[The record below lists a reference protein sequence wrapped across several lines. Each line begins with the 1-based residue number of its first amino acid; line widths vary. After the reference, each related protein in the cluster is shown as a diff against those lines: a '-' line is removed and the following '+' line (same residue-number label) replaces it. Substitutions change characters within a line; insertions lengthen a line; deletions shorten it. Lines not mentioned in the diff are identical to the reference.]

1 MKNNPIKRILLISYL
16 ILINTTCVSPTFE
29 SPAVHK
35 GNQSWIGFV
44 GGYRCFDYGI
54 PDEYSFEKTRGIIL
68 SAGFNYGFTENIGF
82 ASSILFYELD
92 GYYDGFE
99 YQTKSFLSLSLGSKF
114 ELTRNTSRD
123 IFSISIGPAYPEIAK
138 LNIMYGTKRVQNTMV
153 SFGTHLS
160 FYAPYDF
167 YINIGP
173 ADSSG
178 FVLYLGYQ
186 IPYYNNPLNLALSI
200 GHRLR

>member
-1 MKNNPIKRILLISYL
+1 MKNNSIELILLLGYL

-35 GNQSWIGFV
+35 GNQSWVGFAC
-44 GGYRCFDYGI
+44 GYRCFDYSI
-54 PDEYSFEKTRGIIL
+54 PDEYSFEKTYGIAL
-68 SAGFNYGFTENIGF
+68 GAGFNYGFTDNIGLV
-82 ASSILFYELD
+82 SSIMFYGVN

-99 YQTKSFLSLSLGSKF
+99 YQTKSFFSMWLASKF

-123 IFSISIGPAYPEIAK
+123 IFSVSIGPAYPEIVK
-138 LNIMYGTKRVQNTMV
+138 LNIMYGSKVAKNTMV

-160 FYAPYDF
+160 FYYPYDF

-173 ADSSG
+173 AEGSG
-178 FVLYLGYQ
+178 FVIYLGYQ
-186 IPYYNNPLNLALSI
+186 IPYYNNPLNFAFGI
-200 GHRLR
+200 GYRLK